1 MENLIGGFCGKF
13 EGNLF
18 DSISEKLLLGVLL
31 IIVGGVG
38 EILGLEKVREFVKFG
53 GNRWINLD
61 INAGYFV
68 QLSCWLGLGLGNY
81 RIWVRKAEKCR
92 S

>member
-1 MENLIGGFCGKF
+1 VENLIGGFCGKF

-53 GNRWINLD
+53 GNR
-61 INAGYFV
+61 
-68 QLSCWLGLGLGNY
+68 
-81 RIWVRKAEKCR
+81 
-92 S
+92 